1 MDLVESAPEHASSE
15 SPPVT
20 TAPAPGCPMHA
31 GSEEAVALCP
41 MDAAALA
48 AGTPERSAW
57 DLRARRVLRLPADA
71 PRESL
76 LGANNAFAKSMWIS
90 ATGCLITYVALPL
103 LGPIVGLSGVFGPVL
118 GIVLSLVSMTA
129 IFFSVRRFFAGDHPW
144 RWRYTAIGGGV
155 FILLIIQLFQDANK
169 LLG

>member
-20 TAPAPGCPMHA
+20 TAAGSGCPMHA
-31 GSEEAVALCP
+31 ASDEAVALCP
-41 MDAAALA
+41 VDAAAIA

-76 LGANNAFAKSMWIS
+76 LGANNAFAKS
-90 ATGCLITYVALPL
+90 V
-103 LGPIVGLSGVFGPVL
+103 
-118 GIVLSLVSMTA
+118 
-129 IFFSVRRFFAGDHPW
+129 
-144 RWRYTAIGGGV
+144 
-155 FILLIIQLFQDANK
+155 
-169 LLG
+169 